1 MGGTRLLHKSTF
13 HTGHFPSTMHL
24 LQSSLRMPV
33 ASEFG
38 AANSF
43 AMDTSPDSTT
53 PLHQV
58 LCTSQS
64 GTLALITPLS
74 ESSYRRLS
82 GLTTHLQ
89 QFLDSA
95 CGLNS
100 RAFRAGDVPDGGW
113 DAGTSQRGML
123 DGTLLMRWGELG
135 EQRRR
140 EGLSKW
146 GGDEW
151 VFWGEREVLGGW
163 GVFGRR
169 GQ

>member
-1 MGGTRLLHKSTF
+1 MGGTRLLQKSTF

-24 LQSSLRMPV
+24 VQSTLRMPT

-38 AANSF
+38 ASSSF
-43 AMDTSPDSTT
+43 ASNSNHSSTT
-53 PLHQV
+53 PLHQI

-82 GLTTHLQ
+82 GLATHLA

-100 RAFRAGDVPDGGW
+100 KAFRVGDVFEGGW
-113 DAGTSQRGML
+113 DAGTQRGML
-123 DGTLLMRWGELG
+123 DGNLLMRWGELG

-151 VFWGEREVLGGW
+151 VFWGEREVLAGW
-163 GVFGRR
+163 GIFGKR
-169 GQ
+169 G

>member
-1 MGGTRLLHKSTF
+1 MGGTRLLQKSTF

-24 LQSSLRMPV
+24 VQSSLRMPTS
-33 ASEFG
+33 SEFSSSS
-38 AANSF
+38 SF
-43 AMDTSPDSTT
+43 SNNPTSSATSS
-53 PLHQV
+53 PLHQI
-58 LCTSQS
+58 LHTTQS

-74 ESSYRRLS
+74 ETTYRRLS
-82 GLTTHLQ
+82 GLATHLS

-100 RAFRAGDVPDGGW
+100 KAFRHSDVLEAGW
-113 DAGTSQRGML
+113 DAGTQRGML
-123 DGTLLMRWGELG
+123 DGNLLMRWGELG

-151 VFWGEREVLGGW
+151 GFGGEREVLGGW
-163 GVFGRR
+163 GIFGRR
-169 GQ
+169 G